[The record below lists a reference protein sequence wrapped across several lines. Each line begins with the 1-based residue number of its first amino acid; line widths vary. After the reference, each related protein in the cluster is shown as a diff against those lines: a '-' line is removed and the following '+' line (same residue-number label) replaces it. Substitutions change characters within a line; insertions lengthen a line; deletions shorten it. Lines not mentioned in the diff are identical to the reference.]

1 MSEAPRRILLSR
13 AKGWRMPPDTAK
25 VDRST
30 GFGNPFPMRRCMVTC
45 CGSKTEHWSVGS
57 FDGPGFWVRASEAEA
72 RALSVT
78 AFRTWLTAPSR
89 THLVA
94 RAQHQLRGKNLAC
107 WCALDQPCH
116 ADVLLEI
123 ANAPL
128 TPAPEALTLI
138 AEARSARTNPEPG
151 EPN

>member
-1 MSEAPRRILLSR
+1 MAKSTASLISTSASAKTLPVSDAATAVQFFRDALTISDRNFQNNEAIRRR
-13 AKGWRMPPDTAK
+13 
-25 VDRST
+25 
-30 GFGNPFPMRRCMVTC
+30 
-45 CGSKTEHWSVGS
+45 
-57 FDGPGFWVRASEAEA
+57 
-72 RALSVT
+72 
-78 AFRTWLTAPSR
+78 
-89 THLVA
+89 
-94 RAQHQLRGKNLAC
+94 LRGRNLAC

-128 TPAPEALTLI
+128 APAPEALALI